1 MFNTRQILTI
11 SAFSIALFSTAVYAQ
26 NAAIVNGKA
35 IPKAQLDKLI
45 QKSNQPDNPQVR
57 DQAREMLVTRELI
70 LQEANNRGITQKES
84 VRDQLE
90 QSKMG
95 VLIAAVFED
104 FVEREGVTEAE
115 LKAAYEQVK
124 GQYTGKEYH
133 VEHILVE
140 KEADA
145 KALTAQIKAGGNF
158 AQIAKEK
165 SKDPGSAPN
174 GGDLGWVSDKALV
187 PEFSK
192 AMVQL
197 KKGQITDKPVKTQ
210 YGWHIIKMDDM
221 RDVKAPSMDEIK
233 DQLKQMITADQN
245 WQKAKFSE
253 LMQKLRA
260 KAKIQ
265 WANCYADLQTQ
276 ANPLGFFLANEKLD
290 LALYWQDDDSS
301 HHAQSRQYDSFDQF
315 LH

>member
-1 MFNTRQILTI
+1 MLTTRQILTI
-11 SAFSIALFSTAVYAQ
+11 SALSALFLSSAVCAQ

-35 IPKAQLDKLI
+35 IPKAQLDKLV

-57 DQAREMLVTRELI
+57 EQAREMLVTRELI
-70 LQEANNRGITQKES
+70 LQEASNRGVTQKES
-84 VRDQLE
+84 VREQLE

-95 VLIAAVFED
+95 ILIAAVFED
-104 FVEREGVTEAE
+104 YVEKEGVAEAE
-115 LKAAYEQVK
+115 LKVAYEQVK
-124 GQYTGKEYH
+124 SQYTSKEYH

-145 KALTAQIKAGGNF
+145 KAITAQIKAGGNF
-158 AQIAKEK
+158 EQIAKEK

-174 GGDLGWVSDKALV
+174 GGNLGWVSDKALV

-210 YGWHIIKMDDM
+210 YGWHVIKLDDV
-221 RDVKAPSMDEIK
+221 RDVKAPSMEEIK

-265 WANCYADLQTQ
+265 
-276 ANPLGFFLANEKLD
+276 
-290 LALYWQDDDSS
+290 
-301 HHAQSRQYDSFDQF
+301 
-315 LH
+315 

>member
-1 MFNTRQILTI
+1 MLTTRQILTI
-11 SAFSIALFSTAVYAQ
+11 SALSALFLSSAVCAQ

-35 IPKAQLDKLI
+35 IPKAQLDKLV

-57 DQAREMLVTRELI
+57 EQAREMLVTRELI
-70 LQEANNRGITQKES
+70 LQEANNRGVIQKES
-84 VRDQLE
+84 VREQLE

-95 VLIAAVFED
+95 ILIAAVFED
-104 FVEREGVTEAE
+104 YVEKEGVAE
-115 LKAAYEQVK
+115 TDLKAAYEQVK
-124 GQYTGKEYH
+124 TQYVGKEYH

-140 KEADA
+140 KESDA
-145 KALTAQIKAGGNF
+145 KAITAQIKAGGNF
-158 AQIAKEK
+158 EQIAKDK

-210 YGWHIIKMDDM
+210 YGWHIIKLDDV
-221 RDVKAPSMDEIK
+221 RDVKAPSMEEIK
-233 DQLKQMITADQN
+233 NQLKQMITADQN

-253 LMQKLRA
+253 MMQKLRA

-265 WANCYADLQTQ
+265 
-276 ANPLGFFLANEKLD
+276 
-290 LALYWQDDDSS
+290 
-301 HHAQSRQYDSFDQF
+301 
-315 LH
+315 

>member
-1 MFNTRQILTI
+1 MG
-11 SAFSIALFSTAVYAQ
+11 STLLSGVIYAQ

-35 IPKAQLDKLI
+35 IPKAQLDKLV
-45 QKSNQPDNPQVR
+45 QQSKQGDSQQVR

-70 LQEANNRGITQKES
+70 LQEADKRGVIQKES

-90 QSKMG
+90 QSRMG

-104 FVEREGVTEAE
+104 YVEKEGVAE
-115 LKAAYEQVK
+115 SDLKTAYDTVK
-124 GQYTGKEYH
+124 TQYTGKEYH

-140 KEADA
+140 KESDA
-145 KALTAQIKAGGNF
+145 KAIITQIKGGANF
-158 AQIAKEK
+158 EEIAKSK

-174 GGDLGWVSDKALV
+174 GGDLGYVSDKALV

-197 KKGQITDKPVKTQ
+197 KNGQITDKPVKSQ
-210 YGWHIIKMDDM
+210 FGWHIIKMIDA
-221 RDVKAPSMDEIK
+221 RDVKPPSMDEIK
-233 DQLKQMITADQN
+233 DQLKQMIMSDQN

-253 LMQKLRA
+253 MMQKFRA

-265 WANCYADLQTQ
+265 
-276 ANPLGFFLANEKLD
+276 
-290 LALYWQDDDSS
+290 
-301 HHAQSRQYDSFDQF
+301 
-315 LH
+315 

>member
-1 MFNTRQILTI
+1 MLSTRQILTI
-11 SAFSIALFSTAVYAQ
+11 SALSALFLSSAVCAQ

-35 IPKAQLDKLI
+35 IPKAQLDKLV

-57 DQAREMLVTRELI
+57 EQAREMLVTRELI
-70 LQEANNRGITQKES
+70 LQEANSRGLTQKDS
-84 VRDQLE
+84 VREQLE

-104 FVEREGVTEAE
+104 YVEKEGVAEAD

-124 GQYTGKEYH
+124 SQYTGKEYH

-145 KALTAQIKAGGNF
+145 KAITAQIKAGGNF
-158 AQIAKEK
+158 EQIAKEK

-174 GGDLGWVSDKALV
+174 GGDLGWVSDKSLV

-197 KKGQITDKPVKTQ
+197 KKGQITDKPIKTQ
-210 YGWHIIKMDDM
+210 YGWHIIKMDDV
-221 RDVKAPSMDEIK
+221 RDVKAPGMEEIK

-265 WANCYADLQTQ
+265 
-276 ANPLGFFLANEKLD
+276 
-290 LALYWQDDDSS
+290 
-301 HHAQSRQYDSFDQF
+301 
-315 LH
+315 

>member
-1 MFNTRQILTI
+1 MLNTRHILTI
-11 SAFSIALFSTAVYAQ
+11 SALSASILSTTVLAQ
-26 NAAIVNGKA
+26 NAVIVNGKP
-35 IPKAQLDKLI
+35 ISKAQLDKLV
-45 QKSNQPDNPQVR
+45 QKTNQPDSPQVR

-70 LQEANNRGITQKES
+70 LQEANNRGLTQKES
-84 VRDQLE
+84 VREQLE

-95 VLIAAVFED
+95 VLVAAVFED
-104 FVEREGVTEAE
+104 FVEREGVTESE
-115 LKAAYEQVK
+115 LKSAYEQVK
-124 GQYTGKEYH
+124 SQYTGKEYH

-145 KALTAQIKAGGNF
+145 KAITAQIKAGGNF
-158 AQIAKEK
+158 EQIAKEK

-197 KKGQITDKPVKTQ
+197 KKSQITDKPVKTQ
-210 YGWHIIKMDDM
+210 FGWHIIKLDDV

-265 WANCYADLQTQ
+265 
-276 ANPLGFFLANEKLD
+276 
-290 LALYWQDDDSS
+290 
-301 HHAQSRQYDSFDQF
+301 
-315 LH
+315 

>member
-1 MFNTRQILTI
+1 MLNTRQILTI
-11 SAFSIALFSTAVYAQ
+11 SAFSAAFLSTAVYAQ

-35 IPKAQLDKLI
+35 IPKAQLDKLV

-70 LQEANNRGITQKES
+70 LQEANNRGVIQKES
-84 VRDQLE
+84 VREQLE

-95 VLIAAVFED
+95 ILIAAVFED
-104 FVEREGVTEAE
+104 YVEKEGVAEAE

-124 GQYTGKEYH
+124 AQYMGKEYH

-145 KALTAQIKAGGNF
+145 KAITAQIKAGGNF
-158 AQIAKEK
+158 EQIAKEK
-165 SKDPGSAPN
+165 SKDPGSAPK

-210 YGWHIIKMDDM
+210 YGWHIIKLDDV
-221 RDVKAPSMDEIK
+221 RDVKAPSMEEIK

-265 WANCYADLQTQ
+265 
-276 ANPLGFFLANEKLD
+276 
-290 LALYWQDDDSS
+290 
-301 HHAQSRQYDSFDQF
+301 
-315 LH
+315 

>member
-1 MFNTRQILTI
+1 MLTTRQILTI
-11 SAFSIALFSTAVYAQ
+11 SALSAIFLSSAVYAQ

-35 IPKAQLDKLI
+35 IPKAQLDKLV

-57 DQAREMLVTRELI
+57 EQAREMLVTRELI
-70 LQEANNRGITQKES
+70 LQEANNRGVTQKES
-84 VRDQLE
+84 VREQLE

-95 VLIAAVFED
+95 ILIAAVFED
-104 FVEREGVTEAE
+104 YVEKEGVAEAD
-115 LKAAYEQVK
+115 LKVAYEQVK
-124 GQYTGKEYH
+124 SQYTGKEYH

-145 KALTAQIKAGGNF
+145 KAITAQIKAGGNF
-158 AQIAKEK
+158 EQIAKEK

-210 YGWHIIKMDDM
+210 YGWHVIKLDDV
-221 RDVKAPSMDEIK
+221 RDVKAPSMEEIK

-265 WANCYADLQTQ
+265 
-276 ANPLGFFLANEKLD
+276 
-290 LALYWQDDDSS
+290 
-301 HHAQSRQYDSFDQF
+301 
-315 LH
+315 

>member
-1 MFNTRQILTI
+1 MLTTRQILTI
-11 SAFSIALFSTAVYAQ
+11 SALSAIFLSSAVYAQ

-35 IPKAQLDKLI
+35 IPKAQLDKLV

-57 DQAREMLVTRELI
+57 EQAREMLVTRELI
-70 LQEANNRGITQKES
+70 LQEANNRGVTQKES
-84 VRDQLE
+84 VREQLE

-95 VLIAAVFED
+95 ILIAAVFED
-104 FVEREGVTEAE
+104 YVEKEGVAEAE
-115 LKAAYEQVK
+115 LKVAYEQVK
-124 GQYTGKEYH
+124 SQYTGKEYH

-145 KALTAQIKAGGNF
+145 KAITAQIKAGGNF
-158 AQIAKEK
+158 EQIAKEK

-210 YGWHIIKMDDM
+210 YGWHVIKLDDI
-221 RDVKAPSMDEIK
+221 RDVKAPSMEEIK

-265 WANCYADLQTQ
+265 
-276 ANPLGFFLANEKLD
+276 
-290 LALYWQDDDSS
+290 
-301 HHAQSRQYDSFDQF
+301 
-315 LH
+315 